1 VRQNGLRA
9 SSFVAVVD
17 VDPRVA
23 DQLLDLLRLADVAAY
38 SEPAPWITGVY
49 RDHQVPTR
57 RLDRLFVDRS
67 ETGRA
72 QEVLDRAVPHLQA
85 ELELVIR
92 DGFAVD
98 GEHRTLL
105 DGDRR
110 SLDAPPGVS
119 TGAQDSRAREVVGE
133 VGGFRPAVLA
143 DEAPGA
149 VPHGGSPVPAGV
161 GTLPAGGGSLSAAGA
176 PLPTVGADAA
186 AGARDGAADGPDG
199 SGVDGP
205 GGPGVDRPAAS
216 SGPAGSGVDEPGG
229 SGIER
234 SGAVAFEPSPSRP
247 ALVDGA
253 SGVGSGTT
261 SGTITGVGVDGG
273 VGGVG
278 VGGAGGA
285 RADDGA
291 ASAGGAGPGAAGAPA
306 GAGPQPV
313 AADGAAGAPAQDPGR
328 FAAELDGP
336 GVHPA
341 STRSTASG
349 PGSAGAPAGAAGA
362 PAAGL
367 PDAAGLPEAAG
378 RAATGGP
385 ASVGGPAKAAAGPLG
400 PPPGPGPTSTAG
412 RHAGGRSDDLDDAAV
427 DAAWARIVADFDT
440 PADGDAPWPPTE
452 DVTAGRTTRLRRAT
466 RPPSSESAPTAVE
479 VDHFV
484 PPPPPQLPRLDTLT
498 RLGWAALVAGP
509 VLLVLVVVFGRAL
522 PGWLPLLGVL
532 TLVGGF
538 ALLVSRLRPRDS
550 DDDSDHHDGAVV

>member
-38 SEPAPWITGVY
+38 SEPAPGTTGVY

-57 RLDRLFVDRS
+57 RLDRLWVDRS

-72 QEVLDRAVPHLQA
+72 REVLDRAVPHLQA

-105 DGDRR
+105 DADLR
-110 SLDAPPGVS
+110 SLGTQPSVPAV
-119 TGAQDSRAREVVGE
+119 AVDSLTRDVAGE
-133 VGGFRPAVLA
+133 VSGFRPAVLA
-143 DEAPGA
+143 EEALGGSPFEAP
-149 VPHGGSPVPAGV
+149 PVPAGAGPLPGV
-161 GTLPAGGGSLSAAGA
+161 GGQLPGVGGPLPA
-176 PLPTVGADAA
+176 GADAA
-186 AGARDGAADGPDG
+186 ASTREGLPDGPGGSGVGGPGEPGVDGPDG
-199 SGVDGP
+199 SGVDRP
-205 GGPGVDRPAAS
+205 GAA
-216 SGPAGSGVDEPGG
+216 
-229 SGIER
+229 
-234 SGAVAFEPSPSRP
+234 AFELPPSRP

-253 SGVGSGTT
+253 AGTSSGTT
-261 SGTITGVGVDGG
+261 TGVGVDAGAGAVGSTGSTGSTEGTGG
-273 VGGVG
+273 VGST
-278 VGGAGGA
+278 GGAHGE
-285 RADDGA
+285 
-291 ASAGGAGPGAAGAPA
+291 
-306 GAGPQPV
+306 
-313 AADGAAGAPAQDPGR
+313 DPGR
-328 FAAELDGP
+328 FPVEFGGP
-336 GVHPA
+336 GVELADSRAAAP
-341 STRSTASG
+341 G
-349 PGSAGAPAGAAGA
+349 PGSVVAPADAPGADSAGS
-362 PAAGL
+362 PG
-367 PDAAGLPEAAG
+367 AAG
-378 RAATGGP
+378 RAATGGSAP
-385 ASVGGPAKAAAGPLG
+385 GGELGTAAAGPGG
-400 PPPGPGPTSTAG
+400 PAGHDPGPGPTSTAG
-412 RHAGGRSDDLDDAAV
+412 RHAGASGSDDLDDAAV

-452 DVTAGRTTRLRRAT
+452 DVGAARTTRLRRAT
-466 RPPSSESAPTAVE
+466 RPPSAEPAPTVLE

-550 DDDSDHHDGAVV
+550 DDDTDHHDGAVV